1 MKFIIVLILAVII
14 QCEYSFKIQKF
25 KASLKYELSH
35 FQTAG
40 KGMALHKRE
49 LKSDLLTK
57 ATLLEEWII
66 DVIRRLTCN
75 GKEETANQ
83 FRADMKELKILVN
96 ALKASDVRTEIDRI
110 GTELQAFEEREAQEL
125 RNYVREKC
133 KNQY

>member
-1 MKFIIVLILAVII
+1 
-14 QCEYSFKIQKF
+14 
-25 KASLKYELSH
+25 LKYELSH

-40 KGMALHKRE
+40 KGMALYKRD
-49 LKSDLLTK
+49 LKSDLLAK

-83 FRADMKELKILVN
+83 FRDEMKELKILVN
-96 ALKASDVRTEIDRI
+96 GLKASDVRTEIERI
-110 GTELQAFEEREAQEL
+110 ETELQAFEEREAQEL
-125 RNYVREKC
+125 RNFVREKC